1 MPIRTGKQFL
11 EALRDGRQIF
21 IDGERITDVTRDPR
35 LEGAARSVAGLYDM
49 QHDPAPAGR
58 MIFASPSSGEPVG
71 LSFIEPRTVDDL
83 IRRRDMVKIWNDATC
98 GMLGRSPDFLNV
110 MLTGLAAA
118 APAFGERDQR
128 FADNIRAYH
137 LRARERD
144 LCMTHTLLNP
154 QVDRSRPVER
164 QEKDLAAKIV
174 RETDAGIV
182 VKGARMVS
190 TLCAYS
196 DEILVMPSTFLA
208 TNEEAAP
215 YAFGFAIPVA
225 TPGLRF
231 VCRPS
236 VVHQNAASAMDF
248 PLSSRLDEGDGLA
261 VFDNVLVPWE
271 RVFIHRDPVMCNGLF
286 QRTQAMPQV
295 MHQTSTKNLAKAEF
309 MFALGAAIARST
321 NIDAHLHVQ
330 GMLAELIQH
339 VEFVRACIRASEADA
354 AVSPVSGLMTPA
366 EMPLWA
372 VRMMLPQPAGSG
384 GCAEVAKSSKCAVFA
399 LPNNFAHRYA
409 APRLVVTLAG
419 ADDETSSSTFDGSPD
434 RGGAAAGHVCRR
446 QRALSAGQRRR
457 RAVLDLPLP
466 GRRAPAPDGS
476 RPGRNCHAGRRP
488 RNGDRPPAGDPARC
502 RSYRTAAPGTGS
514 QAPGAARQAGAGD
527 DLRRCSRGLYRRA

>member
-1 MPIRTGKQFL
+1 MPIRTGKAFL
-11 EALRDGRQIF
+11 EAIRDDRRIF
-21 IDGERITDVTRDPR
+21 IDGERVADVTRDRR
-35 LEGAARSVAGLYDM
+35 LAGAARRLAELYDM
-49 QHDPAPAGR
+49 QHDPALSER
-58 MIFASPSSGEPVG
+58 MTFASPSGGGKVG
-71 LSFIEPRTVDDL
+71 LSFIEPRSVADL
-83 IRRRDMVKIWNDATC
+83 IRRREMVKTWMDATC
-98 GMLGRSPDFLNV
+98 GMFGRSPDFLNV

-118 APAFGERDQR
+118 APAFGERDKR

-137 LRARERD
+137 LLARERD

-182 VKGARMVS
+182 IKGARMVS

-208 TNEEAAP
+208 TNEEAVP

-225 TPGLRF
+225 SPGLRF

-236 VVHQNAASAMDF
+236 VVHQNAASRMDF

-261 VFDNVLVPWE
+261 VFDDVLVPWE
-271 RVFIHRDPVMCNGLF
+271 RVFIHRDPQMCNGLF

-309 MFALGAAIARST
+309 MMALGFAIARST

-339 VEFVRACIRASEADA
+339 AEFVRACIRASEADA
-354 AVSPVSGLMTPA
+354 AISPASGLMTPA
-366 EMPLWA
+366 EMPLWT
-372 VRMMLPQPAGSG
+372 VRMMFPKMFIRACEIIQMLGAGGLVAVPSFAELSG
-384 GCAEVAKSSKCAVFA
+384 
-399 LPNNFAHRYA
+399 
-409 APRLVVTLAG
+409 
-419 ADDETSSSTFDGSPD
+419 
-434 RGGAAAGHVCRR
+434 
-446 QRALSAGQRRR
+446 
-457 RAVLDLPLP
+457 
-466 GRRAPAPDGS
+466 PAPS
-476 RPGRNCHAGRRP
+476 I
-488 RNGDRPPAGDPARC
+488 
-502 RSYRTAAPGTGS
+502 
-514 QAPGAARQAGAGD
+514 
-527 DLRRCSRGLYRRA
+527 